1 MTDNPLLST
10 DFRIPFHE
18 IRPEH
23 VVPGVRAALA
33 EARAAVARIGAGTEA
48 GTGWDAT
55 IGALDA
61 LEERLGRVVDVV
73 HHLLSVK
80 DSDAL
85 RTAFDEVNPEITEFE
100 ASLAT
105 DEALWRAVRGYA
117 ESAEAAALA
126 GVRRRHLEKTVRAF
140 VRAGADLPP
149 ERKAEVVRLQ
159 VELAE
164 ATKRYAENVLDST
177 NAFELL
183 ITDPAQLAGLPE
195 SLRARAR
202 AAAEERGVEGWRFT
216 LHGPSYTPFME
227 NARDRTLRRQM
238 YAAYSTRATADATDN
253 RPLIDRI
260 LSLRRQLARALGYSD
275 WAEYQLEER
284 MAGSGERALAFARDL
299 TERTQPHFRRDV
311 EQLEE
316 EAAAL
321 GYDRLEPWDI
331 AFAAERIRRRRF
343 DLDPEELRPYFPL
356 DAVLQGVFEVAR
368 RVFGIRVERRENEAV
383 WHPDVLYF
391 DVYDEAGGHI
401 GSFYADLFPRADKR
415 GGAWMN
421 DLITGGPRP
430 GGFAPHLALVAGN
443 LTPPAAGRPSLL
455 TKDEVE
461 TLFHEFGHTLHHL
474 LSRVE
479 LPARAGTK
487 VAWDFVELPS
497 QLMENWTWDRE
508 ALRLFARHCETG
520 EPMPEELFRRMER
533 SRTFMA
539 AYDQMRQLAFAT
551 VDLALHMSFDPD
563 APGADPLGFAEEVLR
578 PFAIRPDAVNP
589 DMLASFSHVFSGAY
603 AAGYYS
609 YKWAEVLDADAFTR
623 FEAEGI
629 FNRETGRAYV
639 ETILARG
646 DAEDPLELFRAFMG
660 RDPDPAALLRRTLPA
675 HRTEQGRA

>member
-18 IRPEH
+18 IRPQH

-33 EARAAVARIGAGTEA
+33 EARAAVARIGAGGG

-61 LEERLGRVVDVV
+61 LEERLARVVDVV
-73 HHLLSVK
+73 HHLLAVQ

-85 RTAFDEVNPEITEFE
+85 RAAFDEVNAEITEFE

-117 ESAEAAALA
+117 ESAEAAALT

-149 ERKAEVVRLQ
+149 ERKAEAVRLQ
-159 VELAE
+159 IALAD
-164 ATKRYAENVLDST
+164 ATKRFAENVLDST
-177 NAFELL
+177 NAFELV

-227 NARDRTLRRQM
+227 NAHDRALRRQM
-238 YAAYSTRATADATDN
+238 YAAYSTRATAGGSDN
-253 RPLIDRI
+253 RPLIGEL
-260 LSLRRQLARALGYSD
+260 LSLRRRLARVLGYPD

-284 MAGSGERALAFARDL
+284 MAGSGERALAFAREL

-311 EQLEE
+311 QRMEE

-331 AFAAERIRRRRF
+331 AYTTERIRRRRF
-343 DLDPEELRPYFPL
+343 DLDPEELRPYFAL
-356 DAVLQGVFEVAR
+356 DGVLQGVFEVAR
-368 RVFGIRVERRENEAV
+368 RVFGVRVERHATEAV
-383 WHPDVLYF
+383 WHPDVYYF
-391 DVYDEAGGHI
+391 DVYDEAGTHVGA
-401 GSFYADLFPRADKR
+401 FYADLFPRADKR
-415 GGAWMN
+415 GGGWMN

-430 GGFAPHLALVAGN
+430 GGFAPHLALVAAN

-461 TLFHEFGHTLHHL
+461 TLFHEFGHALHHL

-497 QLMENWTWDRE
+497 QLMENWTWNRE
-508 ALRLFARHCETG
+508 ALRLFARHYESG

-533 SRTFMA
+533 ARTFMA
-539 AYDQMRQLAFAT
+539 AYDQMRQLSFAV
-551 VDLALHMSFDPD
+551 VDLELHMRFDPE
-563 APGADPLGFAEEVLR
+563 APEADPLAFGAEVLR
-578 PFAIRPDAVNP
+578 PFAIRPDAANP
-589 DMLASFSHVFSGAY
+589 DMLASFSHIFSGAY

-623 FEAEGI
+623 FEAEGV

-639 ETILARG
+639 ESILARG
-646 DAEDPLELFRAFMG
+646 DADEPLELFRAFMG
-660 RDPDPAALLRRTLPA
+660 RDPDPTALLRRTLPA
-675 HRTEQGRA
+675 HHGDQA